1 MSLGMAGKATKPNS
15 FLETGVPTP
24 SFAKVMGRGV
34 ESFQPESAVSALAK
48 TWSSEHAG
56 KYVNHGPAYSRDVAL
71 GSDFIASLGGNMRG
85 SAR

>member
-1 MSLGMAGKATKPNS
+1 MHA
-15 FLETGVPTP
+15 FLELATHSNRSVET
-24 SFAKVMGRGV
+24 KIIQVMGRGV

-71 GSDFIASLGGNMRG
+71 GSEFIASLGGNMRG